1 MNEETNERVI
11 PLEDHFVEI
20 HLIIY
25 NLPHNFFFKKKEDK
39 ENSNT

>member
-11 PLEDHFVEI
+11 QLEDHFVEI

-25 NLPHNFFFKKKEDK
+25 NLPHDFFEKRRQGKLKYL
-39 ENSNT
+39 